1 MADKRE
7 DHPTEARR
15 PLPPGP
21 KKKAERGLEALPAPA
36 EAADTPLDSP
46 RSFPLLPHNA
56 PLRGGGIAIYQK
68 KAAPPKRS
76 PRPCRSGSLR
86 APA

>member
-21 KKKAERGLEALPAPA
+21 KKKAERGLEALPAPV

-56 PLRGGGIAIYQK
+56 PLRGRWHCDLSK
-68 KAAPPKRS
+68 KG
-76 PRPCRSGSLR
+76 RPTEAEPSAL
-86 APA
+86 